1 VSSRTL
7 VGSLLASVLMGQ
19 LAVAS
24 PIAAAGPPSTP
35 PGQEND
41 QGIELVDGL
50 GNGGQSDDLPR
61 ELVIADARFLFD
73 RMVPLSRQELAR
85 VAQEQETIAY
95 ATTEEGPFAA
105 IYLSVPNRSEDELA
119 RYLPEHV
126 GASDVACPAEAASYE
141 RVDAGGTF
149 YAFAGPEPD
158 LTEASLQEAGD
169 SNGQPVFADLDTA
182 QPFPE
187 LLFASDDG
195 LLRFVRVGD
204 DGRPA
209 SIAESLAFNGAEFA
223 FDSDATDE
231 VDPASLT
238 KVGCSTAFPV
248 LAPTDTADG
257 NAQLY
262 VLAGTRLFRFT
273 GAGAVPSEETTGP
286 PDTTTSTTSTSS
298 TSTTTTEPPTTT
310 TTTTTTT
317 EPPTTTSTTTTTTE
331 PPPTTTTEPP
341 TTTTS
346 TTTTTTTTTTEP
358 PTTTT
363 EPPTTTTS
371 TTTEPPTTTSTT
383 TEPPTT
389 TSTTTTTTEPPT
401 VTSTTTSI
409 VPTTCTGDPGE
420 LDAQGIPAQLPSRI
434 QLGGVAYVFVSAEAP
449 DDVGTLT
456 QIGCI
461 GPFEAASTDEAGQAE
476 LVYLRST
483 GSGAASEQ
491 VYRFEVAETYQI
503 ELQVT
508 ERPQVITA
516 ADERYGLEQVWQ
528 PSVYS
533 STSVILF
540 AQDPANPD
548 PTVIYAVEVSQTV
561 VGDVIGEY
569 RPADETAQPS
579 EEVTAAAEQGG
590 LNPDLTINGQ
600 VFNLVDV
607 YTPTGT
613 TSNGFMT
620 LFGTTT
626 EDTPELLLGR
636 DQRAPELLIFVL
648 ETADSAS

>member
-1 VSSRTL
+1 
-7 VGSLLASVLMGQ
+7 
-19 LAVAS
+19 
-24 PIAAAGPPSTP
+24 
-35 PGQEND
+35 
-41 QGIELVDGL
+41 
-50 GNGGQSDDLPR
+50 
-61 ELVIADARFLFD
+61 
-73 RMVPLSRQELAR
+73 
-85 VAQEQETIAY
+85 
-95 ATTEEGPFAA
+95 
-105 IYLSVPNRSEDELA
+105 
-119 RYLPEHV
+119 
-126 GASDVACPAEAASYE
+126 
-141 RVDAGGTF
+141 
-149 YAFAGPEPD
+149 
-158 LTEASLQEAGD
+158 
-169 SNGQPVFADLDTA
+169 
-182 QPFPE
+182 
-187 LLFASDDG
+187 
-195 LLRFVRVGD
+195 
-204 DGRPA
+204 
-209 SIAESLAFNGAEFA
+209 
-223 FDSDATDE
+223 
-231 VDPASLT
+231 
-238 KVGCSTAFPV
+238 
-248 LAPTDTADG
+248 
-257 NAQLY
+257 
-262 VLAGTRLFRFT
+262 
-273 GAGAVPSEETTGP
+273 
-286 PDTTTSTTSTSS
+286 
-298 TSTTTTEPPTTT
+298 
-310 TTTTTTT
+310 
-317 EPPTTTSTTTTTTE
+317 
-331 PPPTTTTEPP
+331 
-341 TTTTS
+341 
-346 TTTTTTTTTTEP
+346 
-358 PTTTT
+358 
-363 EPPTTTTS
+363 
-371 TTTEPPTTTSTT
+371 
-383 TEPPTT
+383 
-389 TSTTTTTTEPPT
+389 
-401 VTSTTTSI
+401 
-409 VPTTCTGDPGE
+409 
-420 LDAQGIPAQLPSRI
+420 
-434 QLGGVAYVFVSAEAP
+434 VFVSAEAP